1 MLSLRRVRCRLP
13 RLVSA
18 VASRV
23 SCRVYCLVTPVICV
37 ASSQVFPSPVLPAGG
52 DASPRRHLASV
63 SRRRPAPHLAPAPR
77 QRGGDRRPGTERLRR
92 GVGGRRGRVPR
103 RPRPPADR
111 RDRRGRDRREPRD
124 ARRQVSGGSFFV
136 DYPRFGLRFYCM

>member
-1 MLSLRRVRCRLP
+1 MLSLRRVLRQ
-13 RLVSA
+13 VSPTT
-18 VASRV
+18 SRV
-23 SCRVYCLVTPVICV
+23 SCRVSCQLSCLVTPVVCV

-103 RPRPPADR
+103 RPRPPPDR

-124 ARRQVSGGSFFV
+124 ARRQVSGGSFFI